1 MKKLFF
7 LIVVAIFTINA
18 TFAQTTIKGVILDSL
33 SKEGVPFATVAVTK
47 EGTLN
52 DFAMTGIT
60 AYSKVI
66 LRFATFIGF
75 GIGALSF
82 LIAIVYFI
90 LKLIHWDWFRSG
102 IAPLVIGVFFLGG
115 VELFFIGLL
124 GEYILAINQ
133 RVLHRPLVVEEERL
147 NFETTIDKNGQKSS
161 EQPEEISNIVN

>member
-1 MKKLFF
+1 
-7 LIVVAIFTINA
+7 
-18 TFAQTTIKGVILDSL
+18 
-33 SKEGVPFATVAVTK
+33 
-47 EGTLN
+47 
-52 DFAMTGIT
+52 MTGIT

-82 LIAIVYFI
+82 LVAIVYFI